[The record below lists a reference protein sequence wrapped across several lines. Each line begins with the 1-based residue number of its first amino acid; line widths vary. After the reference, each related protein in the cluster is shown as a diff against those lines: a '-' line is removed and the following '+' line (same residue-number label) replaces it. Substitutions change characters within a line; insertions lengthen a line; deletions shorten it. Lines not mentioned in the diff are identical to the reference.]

1 MKLIPTWFHGILD
14 YVVGIALILA
24 PMIFGFAEVGGAA
37 VSVPRVLG
45 IALIVYSLLT
55 KYELSIVK
63 LIPMKVHLTIDF
75 LASAFLLLSP
85 WLFGFS
91 GEMANAWVP
100 HVVVGIAVIVVVL
113 LSQTAPKVKMSM

>member
-37 VSVPRVLG
+37 VFVPRVLG

-55 KYELSIVK
+55 KYELSVVK